1 VFFTV
6 KAWNFEDQAV
16 SLSGFVEGEN
26 GTIVKSIDGFEG
38 RLPANA
44 RNYTLTAFSLDVY
57 GVGNHTYKL
66 FLDNYDGKPNGAGEE
81 HWSKVTVEVKPISSA
96 YATLNC
102 PQSVPQNDER
112 PTQCKIKVWN
122 IGNNTI
128 STKITKVVFGNNV
141 IWNGTDTVAATID
154 QVSITVPPHG
164 VNNVSLAF
172 SVQGIATLLF
182 GDPFFNYK
190 LPEYSP
196 YLVKVYFT
204 NLPPTGDIVEI
215 TEANSIA
222 QTIYNYGTATISG
235 ALIGMAVAYFGEGG
249 ILAGALSGGASGVAG
264 QALVDSGSLN
274 WFKLLIEKGYLRYK
288 HKTGI
293 ISDNEPDGNDVTGG

>member
-1 VFFTV
+1 MYFTV
-6 KAWNFEDQAV
+6 KVRNYRPDKLDVRGFIEDEDGAV
-16 SLSGFVEGEN
+16 
-26 GTIVKSIDGFEG
+26 IVKMGGSGVYTI
-38 RLPANA
+38 PA
-44 RNYTLTAFSLDVY
+44 RGEKSFSFSYTLY
-57 GVGNHTYKL
+57 GVANHTFKL
-66 FLDNYDGKPNGAGEE
+66 FIDNTDGKPNGNGEE
-81 HWSKVTVEVKPISSA
+81 KWRKVKVEVKPISSV
-96 YATLNC
+96 YATLDC

-122 IGNNTI
+122 TGNKVF
-128 STKITKVVFGNNV
+128 STRITKVVFGNNV

-164 VNNVSLAF
+164 VNNVSLTF
-172 SVQGIATLLF
+172 TVNGIATLLF

-204 NLPPTGDIVEI
+204 NLPPASDIVEI
-215 TEANSIA
+215 TEANSIV
-222 QTIYNYGTATISG
+222 QTIYIYGTAAISG
-235 ALIGMAVAYFGEGG
+235 ATIGMAVAYFGGGG

-264 QALVDSGSLN
+264 QALVDSESLN
-274 WFKLLIEKGYLRYK
+274 WFKLLIEKVYLRYK

-293 ISDNEPDGNDVTGG
+293 TPDNGSDGNDVTGG